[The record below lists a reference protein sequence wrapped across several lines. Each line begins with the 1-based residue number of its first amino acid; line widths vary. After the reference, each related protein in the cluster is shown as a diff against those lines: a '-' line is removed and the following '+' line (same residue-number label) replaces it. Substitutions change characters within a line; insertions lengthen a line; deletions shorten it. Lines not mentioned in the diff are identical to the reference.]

1 MVVLA
6 VVSRY
11 LLVCPA
17 FPVCSGWACSAGGQG
32 VADSGGLCPMV
43 LRHSVIQ
50 ALDQGQWLG
59 RCRTGRRW
67 GRASRAGMLMMRRLS
82 VEPRAT
88 ALAPPAST
96 PAARSRLWAIAAH
109 RTQAE
114 LAPKRP
120 EVICSS
126 VVARP
131 VYLLGCVVVSVADA
145 AVNRVR

>member
-1 MVVLA
+1 MA
-6 VVSRY
+6 VGGGQ
-11 LLVCPA
+11 A
-17 FPVCSGWACSAGGQG
+17 AAGG
-32 VADSGGLCPMV
+32 LWPMV
-43 LRHSVIQ
+43 WSHSRSQ
-50 ALDQGQWLG
+50 AGAQGQRLG
-59 RCRTGRRW
+59 RCSTGVRA
-67 GRASRAGMLMMRRLS
+67 GRASRAGTAMMRRRK
-82 VEPRAT
+82 VAPRARVC
-88 ALAPPAST
+88 LSPART
-96 PAARSRLWAIAAH
+96 PAARSRLCAIAAH

>member
-1 MVVLA
+1 
-6 VVSRY
+6 
-11 LLVCPA
+11 
-17 FPVCSGWACSAGGQG
+17 
-32 VADSGGLCPMV
+32 
-43 LRHSVIQ
+43 
-50 ALDQGQWLG
+50 
-59 RCRTGRRW
+59 
-67 GRASRAGMLMMRRLS
+67 MMRRRS
-82 VEPRAT
+82 VAPRAT
-88 ALAPPAST
+88 ALAA